1 MVNNIGPLERK
12 VLEILWNKK
21 VASARDICYALEQQ
35 GNRRAY
41 STVRTIINR
50 LVIKHIVS
58 QKISPETRNYVYTA
72 NLTKYAL
79 EKKIVHKIF
88 GEMLQRFEQS
98 TISYLAEELSD
109 TEEDVKKI
117 KKKLEEL
124 KNND

>member
-1 MVNNIGPLERK
+1 MVKNIGPLERK

-21 VASARDICYALEQQ
+21 EASARDICYALEQQ

-41 STVRTIINR
+41 STVRTIIIR
-50 LVIKHIVS
+50 LVNKKIVS
-58 QKISPETRNYVYTA
+58 QKINNETRNYVYKP

-79 EKKIVHKIF
+79 EKKIVHRIF
-88 GEMLQRFEQS
+88 GEMLQKFEQS
-98 TISYLAEELSD
+98 TISYLAEELSE
-109 TEEDVKKI
+109 TKEDVDKI

>member
-1 MVNNIGPLERK
+1 
-12 VLEILWNKK
+12 
-21 VASARDICYALEQQ
+21 
-35 GNRRAY
+35 
-41 STVRTIINR
+41 
-50 LVIKHIVS
+50 
-58 QKISPETRNYVYTA
+58 VYTA